1 MVIWLKFQVF
11 AERVCGACLR
21 GVFAGRVCGACL
33 YIVRGVSLPGRQ
45 TLLAQHASW
54 QGMTLYV
61 HPYYRGYIV
70 LYDIWLLLVIE
81 WLVTHKEIVC
91 SLVQIITIEGVEG
104 GREGLRSN
112 NESG

>member
-1 MVIWLKFQVF
+1 MF
-11 AERVCGACLR
+11 AGRVCGACLR
-21 GVFAGRVCGACL
+21 GVFACL
-33 YIVRGVSLPGRQ
+33 YIVGGVSLPGRQ

-91 SLVQIITIEGVEG
+91 SLVQITIEGVEG

>member
-1 MVIWLKFQVF
+1 MF
-11 AERVCGACLR
+11 AERVCGECLR
-21 GVFAGRVCGACL
+21 GVFARRVCEACLKVCL
-33 YIVRGVSLPGRQ
+33 YIVSGVSLPGRQ

-81 WLVTHKEIVC
+81 WLVKHKEIVC
-91 SLVQIITIEGVEG
+91 SLVQITIEGVEG